1 VRPFARHVHPDR
13 VMEGRKGFFAV
24 VDDLQLAKAR
34 RGDLDALERL
44 YRLYA
49 EPVSNLARRICR
61 SAQEAEEVV
70 QETFLEMV
78 RSVKSFRGDGAFG
91 AWLRKITVSKALT
104 VLRVRERRAEN
115 DFGPNAELDGPS
127 AFQSAVVGPEGWRKV
142 DLERALAMLPDDAR
156 VVVWLFDVEGLTHQ
170 EIADLFGRTTSFSKS
185 RLSRAHARLREL
197 LGSAGGITDASES
210 GRSVVVAGR

>member
-1 VRPFARHVHPDR
+1 MEDR
-13 VMEGRKGFFAV
+13 QGFFAV
-24 VDDLQLAKAR
+24 VDDLQLARAR
-34 RGDLDALERL
+34 KGDLDALEYL

-78 RSVKSFRGDGAFG
+78 RSVKSFRGEGAFG
-91 AWLRKITVSKALT
+91 AWLRRITVSKALT

-115 DFGPNAELDGPS
+115 DCGSAAELEGP
-127 AFQSAVVGPEGWRKV
+127 AVFQTAVAEASGWRKV
-142 DLERALAMLPDDAR
+142 DLERALALLPDDAR
-156 VVVWLFDVEGLTHQ
+156 VVVWLFDVEGLTHR
-170 EIADLFGRTTSFSKS
+170 EIADLFGRTASFSKS

-197 LGSAGGITDASES
+197 LGSMGGSTDASES
-210 GRSVVVAGR
+210 GRSVVAAGR